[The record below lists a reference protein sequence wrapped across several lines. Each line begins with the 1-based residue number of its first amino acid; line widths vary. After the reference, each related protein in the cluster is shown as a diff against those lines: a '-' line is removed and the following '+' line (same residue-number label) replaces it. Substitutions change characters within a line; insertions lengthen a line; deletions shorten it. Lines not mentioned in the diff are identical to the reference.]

1 MSYINKTNIAGEEI
15 IETFSFTK
23 WEYLWKMCN
32 PLVWLLLFIP
42 IPIMWFK
49 RWCCNIGVT
58 NKRFVWKSGFIARD
72 TWEIRLDA
80 IEGCDIKNTFLGR
93 IFGYG
98 TLHITGRGNKS
109 IEIDYLGNIM
119 GVKRTV
125 EAARADYV
133 GGTNR

>member
-1 MSYINKTNIAGEEI
+1 MSYINKTNIAGETTI
-15 IETFSFTK
+15 ATFSFTK
-23 WEYLWKMCN
+23 LEYLH
-32 PLVWLLLFIP
+32 PIRVLLFP
-42 IPIMWFK
+42 IAYPLLWFR

-58 NKRFVWKSGFIARD
+58 NNRFVWKEGFIARD

-80 IEGCDIKNTFLGR
+80 IEGVDIRNTFFGR